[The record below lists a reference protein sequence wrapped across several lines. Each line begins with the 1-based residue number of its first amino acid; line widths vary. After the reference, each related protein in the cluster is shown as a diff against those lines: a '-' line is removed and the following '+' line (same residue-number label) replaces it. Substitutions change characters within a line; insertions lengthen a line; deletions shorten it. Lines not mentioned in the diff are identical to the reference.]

1 MKTNI
6 KLFVLALMFV
16 ILGISCQNQSK
27 QEYDLVILNG
37 RVMDPETN
45 FDAVRNVGIEDGKI
59 AVITEKEIK
68 GKESI
73 DATGLVVA
81 PGFIEP
87 HAHGQDFFAFKLY
100 LRDGITTAL
109 ELELGAFPVEDFY
122 QYFEGRAQL
131 NYGATVG
138 HGFARMAVLDKVN
151 PKGRAMYTGALEET
165 MKDGSHW
172 QTKTYDPADLP
183 ALEEAIE
190 NGLKQGGLGI
200 GFAVGYYSSAGG
212 PEIMALAKLAKKYNA
227 FITTH
232 VRFLSQLPPSGYLG
246 IEEMLTAAKMNDVPL
261 LVHHVPSNCLGL
273 TPLCLDVIDE
283 ARRQGMNV
291 VAEFYPYTFANSYAG
306 ADYLAPGYE
315 QRIGMD
321 PSDIVVTETGQRQT
335 AESFAKL
342 RKEAPSTGVLI
353 YTQKD
358 KDMMEA
364 LKRPGVFL
372 GNDAIPFI
380 MPDGK
385 EPTWNT
391 PYGVGKGHPRGA
403 GAHAKLL
410 RIVREENPISLME
423 AIAKMSYLQAKW
435 LESTVPQFK
444 TRGRVQEEATADITI
459 FDPKTVQ
466 DNATAEEGKN
476 TLPST
481 GIPYVIVNGNIVVK
495 DSKVLK
501 DVYPGQAIRNP
512 VR

>member
-1 MKTNI
+1 MKLTNMLSTI
-6 KLFVLALMFV
+6 VLTCIGL
-16 ILGISCQNQSK
+16 ISVAHAQD
-27 QEYDLVILNG
+27 YDLVINSG

-45 FDAVRNVGIEDGKI
+45 FDGVRNVGIKDGKI
-59 AVITEKEIK
+59 VAITKDKIK
-68 GKESI
+68 GKETI

-87 HAHGQDFFAFKLY
+87 HAHGQDTFAFKLY

-109 ELELGAFPVEDFY
+109 ELELGAYPVEDYY
-122 QYFEGRAQL
+122 QYFEGKAQL
-131 NYGATVG
+131 NYGASVG
-138 HGFARMAVLDKVN
+138 HGFARMAVLDNVN
-151 PKGRAMYTGALEET
+151 PRGRAMYTGALEET

-172 QTKTYDPADLP
+172 QTKTYDPADQP
-183 ALEEAIE
+183 AIEAAIE

-212 PEIMALAKLAKKYNA
+212 PEIMSLAKLAKKYNT

-232 VRFLSQLPPSGYLG
+232 VRFLAQIPPSGYTG
-246 IEEMLTAAKMNDVPL
+246 IEEMLTVAKLDGVPL

-273 TPLCLDVIDE
+273 TKLCLDVIDE
-283 ARRQGMNV
+283 ARRQGINV
-291 VAEFYPYTFANSYAG
+291 VGEFYPYTFANSYAG

-315 QRIGMD
+315 QRIGMK

-353 YTQKD
+353 YTQKE

-372 GNDAIPFI
+372 GNDSIPFI

-385 EPTWNT
+385 EPTWDT

-410 RIVREENPISLME
+410 RILREEEPISLME
-423 AIAKMSYLQAKW
+423 AIGKMSYLQAKW
-435 LESTVPQFK
+435 LEPMVPQFK
-444 TRGRVQEEATADITI
+444 TRGRVQKGATADITI
-459 FDPKTVQ
+459 FDPKTVK
-466 DNATAEEGKN
+466 DNATSEEGKN

-481 GIPYVIVNGNIVVK
+481 GIPYVIVNGTIVVK
-495 DSKVLK
+495 DSEVLK
-501 DVYPGQAIRNP
+501 GIYPGQAIRNA
-512 VR
+512 VKE